1 MSGAADIPWDKL
13 GIPAA
18 LRGACAPDAPR
29 PLRLAAARLAL
40 PADAAAALAALY
52 VLTGDSDAEVRDA
65 AIASVRSM
73 PGIGDALSQRTHPKV
88 LEVVA
93 QLRPERALD
102 EKISVI
108 RNANDRTLL
117 LIAERADAAM
127 CGMLADNH
135 ERLLITPEI
144 ARVLNGNPACTD
156 AVLERAVGFLR
167 MNDVP
172 VALPPRGTPASTP
185 AAGAVAAPATPASVP
200 FDLEAEIEAA
210 LSGQASPMLEA
221 QRNLQ
226 MFDLDRIAQQG
237 PLAGFTFDYD
247 DDLDFSGDMTEDS
260 DEELSD
266 SKKLSLEQKI
276 ANMPVGK
283 KIKLA
288 YLGNK
293 EARAI
298 LIRDRNKQV
307 ALAVIKGGRM
317 SENEALSFAG
327 NRSLAS
333 DVLREIAANREWM
346 RLYPLKVALA
356 NNPKCPPSIAVGIV
370 NVMSV
375 KDLSSLARNKN
386 VSSVVFTLAHK
397 MLKTKQMG

>member
-1 MSGAADIPWDKL
+1 MSAMTDIPWDKL
-13 GIPAA
+13 GIPST
-18 LRGACAPDAPR
+18 LRSACAPDAPR
-29 PLRLAAARLAL
+29 PLRIAAARLAL

-52 VLTGDSDAEVRDA
+52 VLSGDADAEVRDA
-65 AIASVRSM
+65 ALASVRTM
-73 PGIGDALSQRTHPKV
+73 PGIADALSQRTHPKV
-88 LEVVA
+88 IELVA

-102 EKISVI
+102 ERISVI
-108 RNANDRTLL
+108 RNANDRTLT
-117 LIAERADAAM
+117 LIAQRADAAM
-127 CGMLADNH
+127 CAMLADNH
-135 ERLLITPEI
+135 ERLLITPDI
-144 ARVLNGNPACTD
+144 ARLLHANPACTD

-167 MNDVP
+167 MNDMP
-172 VALPPRGTPASTP
+172 VQLPPRGAPAVDVPP
-185 AAGAVAAPATPASVP
+185 AAPPSAPAPAAAP

-210 LSGQASPMLEA
+210 LSGKASPMLEA

-226 MFDLDRIAQQG
+226 MFDLDRIAQTG
-237 PLAGFTFDYD
+237 LAGFTFDYD

-288 YLGNK
+288 YLSNK

-333 DVLREIAANREWM
+333 DVLREIASNREWM